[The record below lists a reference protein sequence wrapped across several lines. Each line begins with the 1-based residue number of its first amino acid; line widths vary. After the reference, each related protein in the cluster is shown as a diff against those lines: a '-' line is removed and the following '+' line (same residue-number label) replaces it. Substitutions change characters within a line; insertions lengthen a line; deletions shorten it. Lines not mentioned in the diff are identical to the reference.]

1 MIDDYALKVEHLTKD
16 YRLYSHPR
24 DRVFELIFRR
34 KRGQRFRALD
44 DVTFSLRRGEV
55 AGVLGRNGAGKST
68 LLKLITGVLAPDY
81 GRVQVQGSVSSI
93 LELGAGINPEYSGK
107 ENARLG
113 ALARGVAL
121 HRLDATVNEVCNF
134 SELQS
139 VIDHPL
145 KTYSSGM
152 QARLLFSTA
161 IAAEADV
168 MIIDEALAAGDALF
182 QEKCLHRLRKLA
194 NSGRTILFVSHS
206 IDMVQQLC
214 NRAMLLDRGRLVAD
228 GDVSTVSHEYH
239 ELLARE
245 RAATLA
251 SEANVLRTDGD
262 VDIGDT
268 SLDGVIAGLAIHDS
282 EGAAVSQLENGK
294 RYRVILQVRANARI
308 DHAYIGVRFYM
319 PSGLVLFATSNSMLG
334 LDLSL
339 DAGDRVEVSFDVVC
353 RLQTGVYLVGCGLGR
368 LTDVSAGLYPA
379 PLQPIHLRNGVR
391 EVLVTSSKHFGGL
404 FDMDASCVVTRAASK
419 SSEGLTQC
427 QVIS

>member
-1 MIDDYALKVEHLTKD
+1 MSDDYALKVEHLTKD
-16 YRLYSHPR
+16 YRIYSHPR

-55 AGVLGRNGAGKST
+55 TGVLGRNGAGKST

-93 LELGAGINPEYSGK
+93 LELGTGINPEYSGK

-113 ALARGVAL
+113 ALARGVAP

-228 GDVSTVSHEYH
+228 GDVSMVSHEYH

-245 RAATLA
+245 RAATRA

-262 VDIGDT
+262 VDIDDT

-391 EVLVTSSKHFGGL
+391 EVLVTSSKQFGGL

-419 SSEGLTQC
+419 SSEA
-427 QVIS
+427 